1 MDQIWKFTM
10 KTNFNLNILYSYL
23 QTNKKGLLIKSNR
36 DIQYAKKKPDYLFEQ
51 LKKIEQI
58 YI

>member
-23 QTNKKGLLIKSNR
+23 QTNKKGLVIKSNR

-51 LKKIEQI
+51 LKK
-58 YI
+58 